1 MIPEEFVTYL
11 KEIETPDCNSI
22 NFYQKGY
29 REPRE
34 AEITSN
40 NLLLYLKKMQ
50 SLNPKILLVGEAPGY
65 KGCKL
70 SGIPFTSEYHILHE
84 EFFKD
89 GFAVFDRT
97 KPNKEASA
105 CAIWEVLSGINKLP
119 LMWNIYPFHPMSA
132 DGRNGKPKSQDI
144 ELGKKI
150 LENLLTMFNIE
161 EIYCIGIK
169 SMDTLANHQLYR
181 GYIRHPSY
189 GGRKQCIDKLL
200 SILQNDTTRC
210 IETKISREEFDEI
223 VEKYKNDDTL
233 WTEFVKDPERV
244 KKDIYNACKFNLVEF
259 GDTYPNG
266 AWYYMNSL
274 SD

>member
-1 MIPEEFVTYL
+1 MTPEEFVAYL
-11 KEIETPDCNSI
+11 KEIETPDSNSF

-50 SLNPKILLVGEAPGY
+50 NLNPKILLVGEAPGY

-89 GFAVFDRT
+89 DFAVFDKT
-97 KPNKEASA
+97 KPDKEASA

-119 LMWNIYPFHPMSA
+119 LMWNIYPFHPMTA
-132 DGRNGKPKSQDI
+132 DGRNGKPKSRDI

-169 SMDTLANHQLYR
+169 SMDALANHQLYR
-181 GYIRHPSY
+181 GYVRHPSY
-189 GGRKQCIDKLL
+189 GGRKQCIDELQK
-200 SILQNDTTRC
+200 ILQNQAAK
-210 IETKISREEFDEI
+210 IYETKISREAKLYIKGVCEDLAFFIAYVTLRLHRVEI
-223 VEKYKNDDTL
+223 GSIL
-233 WTEFVKDPERV
+233 
-244 KKDIYNACKFNLVEF
+244 
-259 GDTYPNG
+259 
-266 AWYYMNSL
+266 
-274 SD
+274 